1 MNLLVN
7 SLTVLQKKELLGGEK
22 TMVLVYS
29 DNKKITIEILSK
41 ASEIAKEQ
49 KKKVTA
55 VIIGKPDENLAK
67 EYISYGAEEVFIA
80 ETELESFKSEE
91 YSDILASIVKE
102 TGTETILIGSNKNG
116 KELSARLGGKLNAGC
131 VVDSNNI
138 YIKNNKLMAERVV
151 YSGNAI
157 AVEQFNSTPAIITV
171 PSKAFDPLKK
181 DDSRKGEITKKK
193 IESEK
198 SKSKILKVHE
208 MKSEGT
214 NVEDAEIIVSCGRG
228 FKDKGDIKLV
238 QELADILK
246 GKTVGCS
253 RPLAADLK
261 WLSEEHWIGLSG
273 HKVKPKLYIAA
284 GISGQIQHI
293 AGMRD
298 SGIIVAINKDPEA
311 LIFKSA
317 DYGIV
322 GDLYEVL
329 PKLTDAVKAKM
340 G

>member
-1 MNLLVN
+1 
-7 SLTVLQKKELLGGEK
+7 
-22 TMVLVYS
+22 MVLVYS
-29 DNKKITIEILSK
+29 DNKNLNIEMLAK
-41 ASEIAKEQ
+41 AVDIAKEQ
-49 KKKVTA
+49 KKKVIT
-55 VIIGKPDENLAK
+55 VIIGKSDDNLAQ
-67 EYISYGAEEVFIA
+67 EYISHGADVVYLIDSD
-80 ETELESFKSEE
+80 LESFKAEE
-91 YSDILASIVKE
+91 YADILTDLVNE
-102 TGTETILIGSNKNG
+102 TNVETIFIGSNKNG
-116 KELSARLGGKLNAGC
+116 KELSARLGGKIKAGC

-138 YIKNNKLMAERVV
+138 YLKDNKLIAERVV

-157 AVEQFNSTPAIITV
+157 AVERFNSKPGIITI
-171 PSKAFDPLKK
+171 PSKAFDPLKIDK
-181 DDSRKGEITKKK
+181 DRKGEIIKKK
-193 IESEK
+193 IDFNESQ
-198 SKSKILKVHE
+198 SKIVKIQE
-208 MKSEGT
+208 MKSEGV

-228 FKDKGDIKLV
+228 LKDKNDIKII
-238 QELADILK
+238 QELADVLK

-253 RPLAADLK
+253 RPIAADLK
-261 WLSEEHWIGLSG
+261 WLSEDHWIGLSG

-298 SGIIVAINKDPEA
+298 SSIIVAINKDPEA

-329 PKLTDAVKAKM
+329 PKLTEAIKSKM

>member
-1 MNLLVN
+1 
-7 SLTVLQKKELLGGEK
+7 
-22 TMVLVYS
+22 MVLVYS
-29 DNKKITIEILSK
+29 DNKNMTIEMLSK
-41 ASEIAKEQ
+41 ASEIAKDT
-49 KKKVTA
+49 KKKITA
-55 VIIGKPDENLAK
+55 VIIGKANDALAK
-67 EYISYGAEEVFIA
+67 EYISYGADQVFIA
-80 ETELESFKSEE
+80 ETDLANFKAEE
-91 YSDILASIVKE
+91 YADILSKIVDE
-102 TGTETILIGSNKNG
+102 TKAETIFIGSNKNG
-116 KELSARLGGKLNAGC
+116 KELSARLGGILNAGC
-131 VVDSNNI
+131 VVDSNNV
-138 YIKNNKLMAERVV
+138 YMKSGKLLAERIV

-157 AVEQFNSTPAIITV
+157 AVEQFNKTPAIVTI

-193 IESEK
+193 IDFEK
-198 SKSKILKVHE
+198 SNSKIVNVKESQTSGV
-208 MKSEGT
+208 

-228 FKDKGDIKLV
+228 FKNKEDIKIV
-238 QELADILK
+238 QELADVLK

-253 RPLAADLK
+253 RPIAADMK
-261 WLSEEHWIGLSG
+261 WLPEDHWIGLSG

-298 SGIIVAINKDPEA
+298 SGVVVAINKDPDA

-317 DYGIV
+317 DYGII

-329 PKLTDAVKAKM
+329 PKLTTAVKEKM

>member
-1 MNLLVN
+1 M
-7 SLTVLQKKELLGGEK
+7 
-22 TMVLVYS
+22 
-29 DNKKITIEILSK
+29 LSK
-41 ASEIAKEQ
+41 AVDIAKNQ
-49 KKKVTA
+49 KKTVTA
-55 VIIGKPDENLAK
+55 VIIGKAEERLAK
-67 EYISYGAEEVFIA
+67 EYISFGADKVFIA
-80 ETELESFKSEE
+80 ETSQESFKAEE
-91 YSDILASIVKE
+91 YADILATVVKE
-102 TGTETILIGSNKNG
+102 IGAETIFIGSDKNG

-138 YIKNNKLMAERVV
+138 YIKNSKLIAERVV

-157 AVEQFNSTPAIITV
+157 ATEQFNTTPAIVTV

-181 DDSRKGEITKKK
+181 DDGRKGEITTKK
-193 IESEK
+193 IEGKTSA
-198 SKSKILKVHE
+198 SKIVKVQE
-208 MKSEGT
+208 MKTEGA

-228 FKDKGDIKLV
+228 FKDKSDIKLV
-238 QELADILK
+238 DELADVLQ
-246 GKTVGCS
+246 GKAVGCS
-253 RPLAADLK
+253 RPIAADLK
-261 WLSEEHWIGLSG
+261 WLSEDHWIGLSG
-273 HKVKPKLYIAA
+273 RKVKPKLYIAA

-322 GDLYEVL
+322 GDLYEIL
-329 PKLTDAVKAKM
+329 PKLTAAIKQKM

>member
-1 MNLLVN
+1 
-7 SLTVLQKKELLGGEK
+7 
-22 TMVLVYS
+22 MVLVYS
-29 DNKKITIEILSK
+29 NDKKITFEMLRK
-41 ASEIAKEQ
+41 AMEIAKES

-55 VIIGKPDENLAK
+55 VIVGKSDDALAK
-67 EYISYGAEEVFIA
+67 EYISYGADQVFVA
-80 ETELESFKSEE
+80 ETQIESFKPEE
-91 YSDILASIVKE
+91 YSDILADIVKE
-102 TGTETILIGSNKNG
+102 INSEIIFIGSNKNG

-138 YIKNNKLMAERVV
+138 YIKNNKIIAERVV
-151 YSGNAI
+151 YSGKAI
-157 AVEQFNSTPAIITV
+157 AVEQFNTKPAIVTI
-171 PSKAFDPLKK
+171 PPKAFEPIKK
-181 DDSRKGEITKKK
+181 DDSRKGEIINKKL
-193 IESEK
+193 EGEK
-198 SKSKILKVHE
+198 SKSKILEVKE
-208 MKSEGT
+208 LKTEGA

-228 FKDKGDIKLV
+228 FKDKGDIKLAN
-238 QELADILK
+238 ELADVLK

-253 RPLAADLK
+253 RPIAADLK
-261 WLSEEHWIGLSG
+261 WLSEDHWIGLSG
-273 HKVKPKLYIAA
+273 HKVKPRLYIAA

-329 PKLTDAVKAKM
+329 PKLTDAIKQKM

>member
-1 MNLLVN
+1 
-7 SLTVLQKKELLGGEK
+7 
-22 TMVLVYS
+22 MVLVYS
-29 DNKKITIEILSK
+29 DDKKITFELLNK
-41 ASEIAKEQ
+41 GSELAKELGE
-49 KKKVTA
+49 KLTA
-55 VIIGKPDENLAK
+55 IIIGKPDDSLSQ
-67 EYISYGAEEVFIA
+67 EYISYGADNVFVA
-80 ETELESFKSEE
+80 ETYIDQFKAEE
-91 YSDILASIVKE
+91 YSIFLENIIKE
-102 TGTETILIGSNKNG
+102 SGSETIIIGSNKNG
-116 KELSARLGGKLNAGC
+116 KELASRLAGRLDVGC
-131 VVDSNNI
+131 IIDCTNI
-138 YIKNNKLMAERVV
+138 YLKDKKLTTERVV

-157 AVEQFNSTPAIITV
+157 AVEQFNSKPAIVTV
-171 PSKAFDPLKK
+171 PSKVFDPLPK
-181 DDSRKGEITKKK
+181 DEGRKGETTKNKFD
-193 IESEK
+193 IEK
-198 SKSKILKVHE
+198 SASKILKVQE
-208 MKSEGT
+208 MKSEGV

-228 FKDKGDIKLV
+228 FKNKEDIKMV
-238 QELADILK
+238 QDLADAIK

-253 RPLAADLK
+253 RPIAADLK
-261 WLSEEHWIGLSG
+261 WLSEDHWIGLSG

-329 PKLTDAVKAKM
+329 PKLTNAVKDKI

>member
-1 MNLLVN
+1 
-7 SLTVLQKKELLGGEK
+7 
-22 TMVLVYS
+22 MVLVYS
-29 DNKKITIEILSK
+29 DDKKITFELLNK
-41 ASEIAKEQ
+41 GSELAKDLGT
-49 KKKVTA
+49 KLTA
-55 VIIGKPDENLAK
+55 IIIGKSDDNLAN
-67 EYISYGAEEVFIA
+67 EYISYGAENVFVA
-80 ETELESFKSEE
+80 ETEMDTFKAEE
-91 YSDILASIVKE
+91 YAGILENIVKD
-102 TGTETILIGSNKNG
+102 TKIETILIGSNKNG
-116 KELSARLGGKLNAGC
+116 KELASRLAGKLNAGC
-131 VVDSNNI
+131 VIDCI
-138 YIKNNKLMAERVV
+138 DAYLKDKKLTVERVV

-157 AVEQFNSTPAIITV
+157 AVEQFNSKPEIITIPPKV
-171 PSKAFDPLKK
+171 FDPLSK
-181 DDSRKGEITKKK
+181 DDKRKGEVTKKK
-193 IESEK
+193 FDAEK
-198 SKSKILKVHE
+198 STSKILKVQE
-208 MKSEGT
+208 MQTGGV

-228 FKDKGDIKLV
+228 FKNKDDIKLV
-238 QELADILK
+238 QELANVLK

-253 RPLAADLK
+253 RPIAADLK
-261 WLSEEHWIGLSG
+261 WLSEDHWIGLSG

-329 PKLTDAVKAKM
+329 PKLTTAVKEKL

>member
-1 MNLLVN
+1 
-7 SLTVLQKKELLGGEK
+7 
-22 TMVLVYS
+22 MVLVYS
-29 DNKKITIEILSK
+29 ENKNLTIEMLSK
-41 ASEIAKEQ
+41 AVEIAKQ
-49 KKKVTA
+49 QNKKVTA
-55 VIIGKPDENLAK
+55 VIIEKSDENLAK
-67 EYISYGAEEVFIA
+67 EYISYGADQVFIA
-80 ETELESFKSEE
+80 ETNLESFKAEE
-91 YSDILASIVKE
+91 YADILANIIKE
-102 TGTETILIGSNKNG
+102 IGVETILIGSNKNG

-138 YIKNNKLMAERVV
+138 YVKNNKLMAERVV

-157 AVEQFNSTPAIITV
+157 SVEQFNSKPAIVTV
-171 PSKAFDPLKK
+171 PPKAFDPLKK
-181 DDSRKGEITKKK
+181 DDSRKGEIVKKK
-193 IESEK
+193 IDSEK
-198 SKSKILKVHE
+198 STSKILKVQE
-208 MKSEGT
+208 MKKEGI

-228 FKDKGDIKLV
+228 FKNKDDIKLV
-238 QELADILK
+238 QELADVLK

-253 RPLAADLK
+253 RPIAADLK
-261 WLSEEHWIGLSG
+261 WLSEDHWIGLSG

-340 G
+340 R